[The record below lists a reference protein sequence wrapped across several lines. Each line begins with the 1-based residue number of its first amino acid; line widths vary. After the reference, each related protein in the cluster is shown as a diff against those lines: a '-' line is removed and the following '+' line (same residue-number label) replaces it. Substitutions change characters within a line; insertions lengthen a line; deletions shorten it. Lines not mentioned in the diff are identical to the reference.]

1 MECLRDYIGL
11 RGCSTTAP
19 PSGYYINDLPS
30 ISLKMFVSLTDED
43 SATFLALW
51 NMIQQ
56 RSELRFSTDVRAAM
70 ASRYKVSSILQG
82 GNIGRVIEGTATAP
96 DGNAFKGFTIELTE
110 AVDFAYIPSPLATI
124 HVQTLSFYCD
134 VADTTEVVECAIW
147 DTNTGEKLFTTN
159 VTLAT
164 GWNVI
169 QVNESLIGSN
179 NTGVWNVFCGINA
192 TSLSTYTLDVPLNS
206 TVVSCCKARIMGAYT
221 DQTSD
226 IVKDDLTA
234 TNSCFGL
241 SGIYTVKCL
250 WDAMVCQNKNLF
262 TRAYWYC
269 LGVELLTEQIY
280 STNLNSYTTINLQ
293 RAKELREEYIVEYN
307 KSLEQTADNM
317 HLACDCCVECS
328 GSVQLVES
336 QSFF

>member
-1 MECLRDYIGL
+1 
-11 RGCSTTAP
+11 
-19 PSGYYINDLPS
+19 
-30 ISLKMFVSLTDED
+30 
-43 SATFLALW
+43 
-51 NMIQQ
+51 
-56 RSELRFSTDVRAAM
+56 
-70 ASRYKVSSILQG
+70 
-82 GNIGRVIEGTATAP
+82 
-96 DGNAFKGFTIELTE
+96 
-110 AVDFAYIPSPLATI
+110 
-124 HVQTLSFYCD
+124 
-134 VADTTEVVECAIW
+134 
-147 DTNTGEKLFTTN
+147 
-159 VTLAT
+159 
-164 GWNVI
+164 
-169 QVNESLIGSN
+169 
-179 NTGVWNVFCGINA
+179 
-192 TSLSTYTLDVPLNS
+192 
-206 TVVSCCKARIMGAYT
+206 MGAYT